1 MFYDTTYILVL
12 IGLGLSLLASGYMNH
27 TFSKY
32 SRVISE
38 AGITGS
44 ETAKRI
50 MESQGVYGM
59 PVQHVGGNLTDHY
72 DPRSKSLSLSD
83 SVYKSTS
90 IAAIAVAAHE
100 CGHALQD
107 REGYS
112 LLAIR
117 TAIVPVANLGS
128 RISWYLVLAGLIIG
142 GWGRYLMLAGII
154 CFMAAVLF
162 QVVTLPVEINASRRG
177 LALLEYEDLI
187 PRNEIPLAQKVLIA
201 AALTYVAGTLSSILQ
216 LLRLIL
222 LFQRRDQ

>member
-201 AALTYVAGTLSSILQ
+201 AALTYVAGTLSSLLQ